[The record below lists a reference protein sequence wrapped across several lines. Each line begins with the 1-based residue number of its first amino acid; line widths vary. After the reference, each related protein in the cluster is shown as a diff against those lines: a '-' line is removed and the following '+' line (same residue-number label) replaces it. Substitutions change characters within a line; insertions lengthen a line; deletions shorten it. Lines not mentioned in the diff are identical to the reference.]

1 MSDTNPAPAA
11 GNDEALSFQDG
22 TDAIAGLLTDPETD
36 LQDKDQGQDDEAK
49 PETETEEGEEPEAE
63 ETTEEAEADETDDEE
78 DAQPEEITGGKFAAD
93 TANVRLKDGTVVSV
107 QDLKRG
113 FLSQQSFTR
122 GTQENAKER
131 EALAA
136 TKAEVEQYA
145 RSLQE
150 QRDLIL
156 QVAQQFL
163 PQAPDRSLLDR
174 NSPNFDPITY
184 AALKA
189 EYDDRM
195 GGINTLHGATKS
207 EMEKAAKEQEAQREA
222 KRATEAELLK
232 KAMPDLAKPEVQRKF
247 WTESVET
254 MAEYGFTQE
263 EMNETLDHRV
273 YRIFRDLTAYRKARN
288 RIPAVKEVMQSKPV
302 LTSKRRMDP
311 KEKSSRESQA
321 RNDQLRKTGSFDAG
335 VSALMDL
342 DL

>member
-1 MSDTNPAPAA
+1 MSETNPAPAA
-11 GNDEALSFQDG
+11 GSDEALSFEDG
-22 TDAIAGLLTDPETD
+22 ADAITGLLADPETD
-36 LQDKDQGQDDEAK
+36 LQTEDQGQDEEA
-49 PETETEEGEEPEAE
+49 ETEAETVEGEEPE
-63 ETTEEAEADETDDEE
+63 TEEATDEAADEKTDEE
-78 DAQPEEITGGKFAAD
+78 DGPEEVTAGKFAAD
-93 TANVRLKDGTVVSV
+93 AANVRLKDGTVISV

-131 EALAA
+131 ETLAA

-156 QVAQQFL
+156 QVAQQSL

-174 NSPNFDPITY
+174 NSPNFDPITF

-195 GGINTLHGATKS
+195 GVINSLHNASKADQDR
-207 EMEKAAKEQEAQREA
+207 AAKEQAAQDGIKREQE
-222 KRATEAELLK
+222 KQRLLE
-232 KAMPDLAKPEVQRKF
+232 AMPDLVKPEVQKKF
-247 WTESVET
+247 WAESVET
-254 MAEYGFTQE
+254 MEEYGFSQE
-263 EMNETLDHRV
+263 EMNNTIDHRV
-273 YRIFRDLTAYRKARN
+273 YRIFRDLTAYRKARS
-288 RIPAVKEVMQSKPV
+288 RIPAVKEAIQKTPV

-311 KEKSSRESQA
+311 KEKTSRDRQA
-321 RNDQLRKTGSFDAG
+321 RTETLRKTGSFEAG
-335 VSALMDL
+335 VGALMDL